1 MLSSD
6 FYREFVGNDDFMG
19 YDLLNYLRFNDNDF
33 NDIVSL
39 GLRTGFIRKFNDLEW
54 DKVSSIDYNMDNFL
68 SDFLVFFKDGYY
80 IGASECVV
88 KMLYIKYND
97 VDIVYGRLPVL
108 DGIVCS
114 KGKEHWLLETDEYI
128 IDPYLLFVFNPVY
141 RDKMG
146 YIEDGRIFYEDLIDG
161 KGRYV

>member
-19 YDLLNYLRFNDNDF
+19 YDLLNYLRFNDKGFD
-33 NDIVSL
+33 DIVSL

-54 DKVSSIDYNMDNFL
+54 DKVSSIDYNMDNLL
-68 SDFLVFFKDGYY
+68 SDFLVFFKDGYN

-97 VDIVYGRLPVL
+97 VDIVHGRLPVL
-108 DGIVCS
+108 DGVVCS
-114 KGKEHWLLETDEYI
+114 KDKSHWWLETDEYI
-128 IDPYLLFVFNPVY
+128 IDPSLLLVFNPVY

>member
-19 YDLLNYLRFNDNDF
+19 YDLLNYLRFNDKDF

-54 DKVSSIDYNMDNFL
+54 DKVSSIDYNMDNLL
-68 SDFLVFFKDGYY
+68 SDFLVFFKDGYN

-114 KGKEHWLLETDEYI
+114 KGKEHWWLETDEYI
-128 IDPYLLFVFNPVY
+128 IDPSLLLVFNPVY